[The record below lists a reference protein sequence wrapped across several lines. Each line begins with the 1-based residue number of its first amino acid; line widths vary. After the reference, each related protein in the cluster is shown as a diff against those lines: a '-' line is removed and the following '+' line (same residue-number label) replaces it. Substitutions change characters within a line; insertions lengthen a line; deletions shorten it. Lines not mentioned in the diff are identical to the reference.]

1 MKRFGL
7 SFIVLLGLVSI
18 LFLVACQKE
27 EPKASPASIARGG
40 LIYDNWS
47 KAVEGATVPKDN
59 QPLWSL
65 QNTNTRT
72 GNDTWRCKE
81 CHGWDYRGKDGA
93 YGKGSHLTGFPGV
106 YDASLNK
113 TKAQLSDVLKG
124 KSDASHNFAT
134 VLGEAGLN
142 DVVNF
147 LKEGIVDETK
157 YIDSSTKK
165 VIGAN
170 VANGQ
175 KLYSSA
181 CVACH
186 GADGKQI
193 LFDGK
198 NSLGFLANDN
208 PWETL
213 HKINFGQPGA
223 AMPSGVVNGW
233 SIQDTVDVLGYSQT
247 LPK

>member
-1 MKRFGL
+1 MKRFGIIPVVL
-7 SFIVLLGLVSI
+7 VVIVGA
-18 LFLVACQKE
+18 LFVIACQNE
-27 EPKASPASIARGG
+27 QPKASAASIAKGG

-47 KAVEGATVPKDN
+47 NVIEGATAPTDN
-59 QPLWSL
+59 QPLWTL
-65 QNTNTRT
+65 QTTNTRK

-106 YDASLNK
+106 YDASLSK
-113 TKAQLSDVLKG
+113 TKAQLKDVLKG
-124 KSDASHNFAT
+124 KADSRHNFTSA
-134 VLGEAGLN
+134 LGEAGLN

-147 LKEGIVDETK
+147 LKEGVVDQTK

-165 VIGAN
+165 AIGAN
-170 VANGQ
+170 AANGL
-175 KLYSSA
+175 KLYSGT

-186 GADGKQI
+186 GTDGKQI

-213 HKINFGQPGA
+213 HKIRFGHPGS
-223 AMPSGVVNGW
+223 AMPSGVVTGW
-233 SIQDTVDVLGYSQT
+233 SIQDTVDVLGHSQT